1 MKRLG
6 FGVKLSYAAGGL
18 ALNFANLLIS
28 QWLLRLYA
36 PSLSGAL
43 VAPALFSV
51 IFLVG
56 RIVDGIT
63 DPLVGYLSDTFR
75 SKRGRRKPFILFAL
89 VPTALVSALM
99 WFPPHPGG
107 GHWINGV
114 FIFALVQ
121 LFFIFWTI
129 LANPYMSMIP
139 QLTPDAKER
148 IDITTLQA
156 VFLMIGTAL
165 SAVIGNIKEAAG
177 WGGLGVTV
185 GVITMISFVP
195 TLLFV
200 KEGGG
205 AGAVAAE
212 QPAEKAGPADMPE
225 SAAAGVDAPGAAAH
239 GKDGQREKF
248 SIAGMGS
255 WIATTFRNRP
265 FVLLLAATSLFWF
278 SLNTIILLIPFWV
291 EHVTGKTDA
300 EVIFIMVPYILANV
314 IAFVP
319 FNAASKKWG
328 KRPVFLFTLAVSG
341 LALVSLVLVG
351 TGGLDPF
358 LHTQI
363 VMGLFGI
370 STSGFLMLPNALLA
384 DVVDYD
390 AEKTGQRREAIHFG
404 VQSFFQKVTIG
415 LSIVVSSALMFV
427 GGNDLPTILGLKLV
441 AAVSGLVALIAA
453 GVFTRYRLK

>member
-1 MKRLG
+1 MKKLSLP
-6 FGVKLSYAAGGL
+6 VKLAYASGGL

-36 PSLSGAL
+36 PTLSGAL
-43 VAPALFSV
+43 VPPVLFSI

-56 RIVDGIT
+56 RVVDGVT

-75 SKRGRRKPFILFAL
+75 SRRGRRKPFILFAL
-89 VPTALVSALM
+89 LPTALVSALM

-107 GHWINGV
+107 GHWVNGV
-114 FIFALVQ
+114 FIFVLVQ

-139 QLTPDAKER
+139 QLTSDPKER

-156 VFLMIGTAL
+156 VFLMVGTAL

-185 GVITMISFVP
+185 GVITVISFVP

-200 KEGGG
+200 QEGGTEENG
-205 AGAVAAE
+205 G
-212 QPAEKAGPADMPE
+212 
-225 SAAAGVDAPGAAAH
+225 SAAAAGGY
-239 GKDGQREKF
+239 DGEAQPKF
-248 SIAGMGS
+248 SITGMGS
-255 WIATTFRNRP
+255 WIATTFRNKP

-278 SLNTIILLIPFWV
+278 SLNTMILLIPFWV
-291 EHVTGKTDA
+291 EHVAGKTDA
-300 EVIFIMVPYILANV
+300 QVIFVMVPYILANV

-319 FNAASKKWG
+319 FNAASKRWG

-341 LALVSLVLVG
+341 LASVSLVFVG
-351 TGGLDPF
+351 TGGLDSF

-363 VMGLFGI
+363 VMGLYGV

-384 DVVDYD
+384 DVVDFD
-390 AEKTGQRREAIHFG
+390 AERTGQRREAIHFG
-404 VQSFFQKVTIG
+404 VQSFFQKVSIG
-415 LSIVVSSALMFV
+415 LSIVVSSTLMFA
-427 GGNDLPTILGLKLV
+427 GGSDLPTILGLKLV
-441 AAVSGLVALIAA
+441 ASSSGIFALVAA
-453 GVFTRYRLK
+453 GVFIGYRLKEQPAGQ